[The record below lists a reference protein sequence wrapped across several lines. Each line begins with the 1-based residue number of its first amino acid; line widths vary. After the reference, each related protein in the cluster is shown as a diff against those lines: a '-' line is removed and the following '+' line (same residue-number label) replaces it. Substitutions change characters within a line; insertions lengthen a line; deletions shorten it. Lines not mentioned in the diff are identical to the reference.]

1 MTTDPRPCTVYG
13 DHETV
18 TALQD
23 QAATLAGRLGLQPVA
38 WFDDPTGL
46 RGMRDPSYA
55 SGLVAALAN
64 CAAGA
69 MPLLVPF
76 PGDAP
81 GEQHVRLV
89 AHWLDRHGL
98 QLFHGQR
105 EYLWSL
111 ATDEVDFAIRRL
123 LDASTDLASAVA
135 VAAQAPDFEHLA
147 YQLIR
152 GQRRSG
158 TAMESARGVA
168 ARCRANGDLVPAE
181 PDGHQPWHER
191 LRSVHAYAHWLARHT
206 SQQLVA
212 DALNELGVRTRAGRL
227 WTQPAISRLLHDQVR
242 ARRSA

>member
-1 MTTDPRPCTVYG
+1 
-13 DHETV
+13 
-18 TALQD
+18 
-23 QAATLAGRLGLQPVA
+23 
-38 WFDDPTGL
+38 
-46 RGMRDPSYA
+46 MRDPSYA
-55 SGLVAALAN
+55 SGLVAALAQ

-135 VAAQAPDFEHLA
+135 VAAQAPDFEQLA
-147 YQLIR
+147 YQLVR
-152 GQRRSG
+152 GQRHSG
-158 TAMESARGVA
+158 ALESCRDVA
-168 ARCRANGDLVPAE
+168 ARCRADGDLVPAE
-181 PDGHQPWHER
+181 PDGHQPWQER
-191 LRSVHAYAHWLARHT
+191 QRAVQAYARWLASHT

-212 DALNELGVRTRAGRL
+212 DALNELGVGTRAGRP
-227 WTQPAISRLLHDQVR
+227 WTQPAVSRLLHDQVR